1 MSKQIVTINSRKIDG
16 KIDKCW
22 QAELLNESKEI
33 LHFVGVFEKEII
45 HTHLGTIRAGT
56 ISYEYYWKNK
66 PFNIFRFHEPEGHL
80 RNFYCNINLPPIFK
94 ANILN
99 YVDLDIDILVWKD
112 MNPNLV
118 DLDEFLENS
127 SKYNYSTEI
136 YQIVLAGMN
145 EVIKLIKSRSFPFDY
160 TD

>member
-1 MSKQIVTINSRKIDG
+1 MSKQIVTINSRKFDG
-16 KIDKCW
+16 KIDKSW
-22 QAELLNESKEI
+22 QAELLEESKEI
-33 LHFVGVFEKEII
+33 LNFVGIFEKEIK

-56 ISYEYYWKNK
+56 VSYEFYWKNK
-66 PFNIFRFHEPEGHL
+66 PFNVFRFHEPEGHL
-80 RNFYCNINLPPIFK
+80 RNYYCNINLPPIFE

-112 MNPNLV
+112 MNPNLL
-118 DLDEFLENS
+118 DLDEFFENA

-145 EVIKLIKSRSFPFDY
+145 EVMKLIKSKSFPFDY
-160 TD
+160 LD